1 VKVTVY
7 STTTCP
13 FCVKLKKWLD
23 ERGVEYTDYL
33 VDKNPYAAQMMVSL
47 SGQMG
52 VPFSTIEHEDGTT
65 DKVLGFDRERFE
77 VSFAKQRQAEL
88 KKKN

>member
-1 VKVTVY
+1 
-7 STTTCP
+7 
-13 FCVKLKKWLD
+13 VKLKKWLD

-77 VSFAKQRQAEL
+77 VSFAKQ
-88 KKKN
+88 